1 VRQGHASTV
10 RYRGLVT
17 AVNEQM
23 RRTRHG
29 EMARWAG
36 WLFAASGVLAFV
48 GLLMP
53 ADGPRSV
60 PAVVILS
67 CADLLVAAVIAVLP
81 ARWWDVRRLTRL
93 ALVALV
99 LCSLFVLSGA
109 VPAFGYPTFF
119 LILFAWIGLALPRGT
134 ALRLALPAA
143 IAYALPP
150 VLRHA
155 APPLATSVVVAVPL
169 MVLLAETAASVVSR
183 LDRLNSAL
191 LTAATS
197 DDLTGVGNRRR
208 ADELLRALVPG
219 DAVIMIDIDHF
230 KQVNDRLGHAAG
242 DDVLARLGG
251 LLREVIRDDD
261 VVARYGGEE
270 FVVVAR
276 GARRTSRSASSS
288 PGRPS
293 AGSRRSASA
302 SPCTS
307 GTRRRSRRS
316 RPPTARST
324 RPSARGATAST
335 SRRPRPSRPQPD
347 PGQRSAGAAL
357 HVGSPTGSMTEG
369 SGASCA
375 MSFERLPPS
384 SSIGSAAGTASM
396 PCTTCGSRILSAP
409 AARRRR
415 SSPM

>member
-1 VRQGHASTV
+1 MPAVTSVAAGSPCLRAGSTRKRLTRDGPGPSPLDRRNGPWLERRGAPPVRQGHASTV

-183 LDRLNSAL
+183 LDRLTSAL

-276 GARRTSRSASSS
+276 GAG
-288 PGRPS
+288 GRAKDLAQRVVLAWAAIGGQPTLS
-293 AGSRRSASA
+293 VGVAVHQRHASA
-302 SPCTS
+302 EQTVAAAD
-307 GTRRRSRRS
+307 RALYEAKR
-316 RPPTARST
+316 
-324 RPSARGATAST
+324 
-335 SRRPRPSRPQPD
+335 
-347 PGQRSAGAAL
+347 AGRDRI
-357 HVGSPTGSMTEG
+357 HV
-369 SGASCA
+369 A
-375 MSFERLPPS
+375 
-384 SSIGSAAGTASM
+384 
-396 PCTTCGSRILSAP
+396 AP
-409 AARRRR
+409 AALAAAA
-415 SSPM
+415 